1 MKYRHFA
8 VVALAA
14 AAALQLSSCSDKS
27 AQLAAQR
34 LAVAQQAFADGQYVL
49 ARQEIDS
56 IRTLYPAV
64 VDVRRQAL
72 ELQQRIELEEQTR
85 SIEFEDSIL
94 IVARGR
100 LEAMLPDFKLEHDT
114 AYQDMGNWTIASQAP
129 ENNLSRSYLRA
140 QVAQDGRLMLIS
152 SYRGTKYI
160 HHRSI
165 RVSMGQLYCQSPESD
180 DCYEYTD
187 LDLCYEKC
195 NLHHGND
202 GGVAAFIAQN
212 RDASNMTLMLNGSGK
227 TGTKV
232 TLTKSDI
239 KAIAKLYDL
248 SQLLLFIGEHQ
259 AQRDESARRVQFVT
273 ERLSVEEP

>member
-1 MKYRHFA
+1 MKYRHLA
-8 VVALAA
+8 VAA
-14 AAALQLSSCSDKS
+14 MAAVTVLQLCSCSDNS
-27 AQLAAQR
+27 ARLAAQR
-34 LAVAQQAFADGQYVL
+34 LAVAQQAYLDGQYVL

-72 ELQQRIELEEQTR
+72 ELQQRIELDEQSR

-94 IVARGR
+94 IVARER
-100 LEAMLPDFKLEHDT
+100 LEAMLPEFKLEKDT
-114 AYQDMGNWTIASQAP
+114 AFQDMGNWTIESQAP

-152 SYRGTKYI
+152 TYRGSKYI

-165 RVSMGQLYCQSPESD
+165 RVSMGQLYCQSPQSD

-212 RDASNMTLMLNGSGK
+212 RDASNMTLMLYGNGK

-232 TLTKSDI
+232 TLTKADV

-248 SQLLLFIGEHQ
+248 SELLLFIGEHQ
-259 AQRDESARRVQFVT
+259 AQRDESSRRVQFVT